1 MPSVSTFGPVAPD
14 VDPVDVACPA
24 GCDDV
29 ESVGCG
35 CCEPEPWPA
44 GVVDVLG
51 ASVTGLD
58 GLVVGVVGCVVEEV
72 GDDVGVVGPVVGVV
86 GCVVGVVVGL
96 VGVVG
101 CVEAPT
107 SFTGKP
113 PVVPLGAAFRVTMP
127 SPVTTSDG
135 TVNDTVAVP
144 MFVG

>member
-14 VDPVDVACPA
+14 VEPVDVACPA

-29 ESVGCG
+29 EPVGCG

-51 ASVTGLD
+51 ASVTGLV
-58 GLVVGVVGCVVEEV
+58 GLVVGAVGCVVAEV
-72 GDDVGVVGPVVGVV
+72 GCVVGLVGPVVG
-86 GCVVGVVVGL
+86 VVGL